1 MEFLRNFPCF
11 SVILT
16 MCASIVSSGMNGKWA
31 RKLNIVVISTVG
43 LLSAAALYLTIVTNQ
58 CYVYKM
64 GRFPAPWGNEIR
76 FGVLETLMALFCFPF
91 WEAENIFLKSW
102 ILLRKIFIMCWST
115 F

>member
-76 FGVLETLMALFCFPF
+76 FGVLETLMALFF
-91 WEAENIFLKSW
+91 SVVM
-102 ILLRKIFIMCWST
+102 LLSVL
-115 F
+115 